1 MANPDITKYI
11 KEARKSGD
19 SNEKIRSDLISAGW
33 SLGDV
38 DDAFKEVPAERSEN
52 ALGTGKPVAET
63 TGEKGFLYYLKSI
76 FRIVTF
82 NGERIDS
89 IAADEKALVWA
100 FVFSLP
106 YGILGVLIP
115 SSLLSL
121 IAKIFFGKGKAIDF
135 FKVYSFSALPFFILS
150 ISLVLLSFF
159 SALAE
164 LLAQFLVLIWAFLL
178 NIKMLKHV
186 FKFGYVR
193 ATIVAII
200 PFSIVFILFFFIVSS
215 ALFSVL
221 YGGI

>member
-1 MANPDITKYI
+1 MANTDITKYI

-106 YGILGVLIP
+106 
-115 SSLLSL
+115 
-121 IAKIFFGKGKAIDF
+121 
-135 FKVYSFSALPFFILS
+135 
-150 ISLVLLSFF
+150 
-159 SALAE
+159 
-164 LLAQFLVLIWAFLL
+164 
-178 NIKMLKHV
+178 
-186 FKFGYVR
+186 
-193 ATIVAII
+193 
-200 PFSIVFILFFFIVSS
+200 
-215 ALFSVL
+215 
-221 YGGI
+221 